1 MPRAMARFTTNL
13 VLLASAVA
21 LAGCSGDALSTLDP
35 SRPVGMTQET
45 AAVGVSAQPKA
56 PAFDPFSDS
65 PVTSVPMRQ
74 VIDNPTLAEVMRPGP
89 LPEFSIGSQDAPV
102 TIIKYAS
109 LTCPFCRRF
118 QAEVFPVLKRDYIDR
133 GKVRFIIREFPI
145 GKSSG
150 MATIALR
157 CAPMDRYLELYGR
170 YLSTQAQWVSQEV
183 RIEPILKVAQGVG
196 LSAAQFDSCRQNQGM
211 IGALNQVKDR
221 GRELGVIG
229 TPNFF
234 INGQLVKKTLDL
246 AELRAIIDPL
256 ISGPALVSRSR
267 GSPDL
272 DAGVSSEPRNQKGH

>member
-1 MPRAMARFTTNL
+1 MWKGGRHPTGLAVL
-13 VLLASAVA
+13 VASLA
-21 LAGCSGDALSTLDP
+21 LTGCSGDAMNALDP
-35 SRPVGMTQET
+35 SRPGAMTVET
-45 AAVGVSAQPKA
+45 SAVGAAARAPE

-65 PVTSVPMRQ
+65 PSATVPVRQ
-74 VIDNPTLAEVMRPGP
+74 VREDPTPDEVMRPGP
-89 LPEFSIGSQDAPV
+89 LPEFAIGSGDAPV

-109 LTCPFCRRF
+109 LTCPYCRRF

-145 GKSSG
+145 GKTSG

-170 YLSTQAQWVSQEV
+170 FLSTQAQWVSQEV

-196 LSAAQFDSCRQNQGM
+196 LTAAEFDRCRENHGM
-211 IGALNQVKDR
+211 IGALNRVKDR

-234 INGQLVKKTLDL
+234 INGKLVKKALDL
-246 AELRAIIDPL
+246 AELREIIDPL
-256 ISGPALVSRSR
+256 IA
-267 GSPDL
+267 GSPM
-272 DAGVSSEPRNQKGH
+272 AATPASVPR

>member
-1 MPRAMARFTTNL
+1 MRDRVPCGKTLAALGMAM
-13 VLLASAVA
+13 V
-21 LAGCSGDALSTLDP
+21 LAGCSGDAINVLDA
-35 SRPVGMTQET
+35 SRSAGLTVET
-45 AAVGVSAQPKA
+45 AAVGGAARAPG

-65 PVTSVPMRQ
+65 PATSVPMRQ
-74 VIDNPTLAEVMRPGP
+74 VIENPTLAEVMRPGP
-89 LPEFSIGSQDAPV
+89 LPEFSIGETNAPV

-109 LTCPFCRRF
+109 LTCPYCRRF

-145 GKSSG
+145 GKTSG

-157 CAPMDRYLELYGR
+157 CVPMNRYLELYGR

-196 LSAAQFDSCRQNQGM
+196 LTAAEFDSCRQNQGM
-211 IGALNQVKDR
+211 ISALNQVKDR

-234 INGQLVKKTLDL
+234 INGRLVKKALDL
-246 AELRAIIDPL
+246 TELREIIDPL
-256 ISGPALVSRSR
+256 IAQPSAAATPASV
-267 GSPDL
+267 
-272 DAGVSSEPRNQKGH
+272 PR

>member
-1 MPRAMARFTTNL
+1 MRAHLPTGMFLRNRGRRAAA
-13 VLLASAVA
+13 LALISVA
-21 LAGCSGDALSTLDP
+21 FGLAGCSGDAMNALDP
-35 SRPVGMTQET
+35 GRASNLTVET
-45 AAVGVSAQPKA
+45 AAVGASARAPE

-65 PVTSVPMRQ
+65 LATSVPMRQ
-74 VIDNPTLAEVMRPGP
+74 VIENPTLAEVMRPGP
-89 LPEFSIGSQDAPV
+89 LPELSMGDADAPV

-118 QAEVFPVLKRDYIDR
+118 QAEVVPVLKRDYIDR

-145 GKSSG
+145 GKTSG

-170 YLSTQAQWVSQEV
+170 YLSSQAQWVSQEV

-196 LSAAQFDSCRQNQGM
+196 LTASEFDKCRQNHGM
-211 IGALNQVKDR
+211 ISALNQVKDR

-234 INGQLVKKTLDL
+234 INGRLIKKTLDL
-246 AELRAIIDPL
+246 AELREIIDPL
-256 ISGPALVSRSR
+256 IAGPTAAATSVS
-267 GSPDL
+267 
-272 DAGVSSEPRNQKGH
+272 VPR

>member
-1 MPRAMARFTTNL
+1 MSSAWTRATTRL
-13 VLLASAVA
+13 VLLGATLA
-21 LAGCSGDALSTLDP
+21 LAGCSGDAINALDP
-35 SRPVGMTQET
+35 SRPVGMTQQT

-74 VIDNPTLAEVMRPGP
+74 VIENPTLAEVMRPGP

-102 TIIKYAS
+102 TVIKYAS
-109 LTCPFCRRF
+109 LTCPFCRLF

-145 GKSSG
+145 GKTSG

-183 RIEPILKVAQGVG
+183 RIEPILKIAQGVG
-196 LSAAQFDSCRQNQGM
+196 LTAAQFDSCRQNQGM

-234 INGQLVKKTLDL
+234 INGRLVKKTLDL
-246 AELRAIIDPL
+246 AELRAIIDPM
-256 ISGPALVSRSR
+256 ISGPAMAATPVS
-267 GSPDL
+267 
-272 DAGVSSEPRNQKGH
+272 VPR

>member
-1 MPRAMARFTTNL
+1 MVARVWARFRTSL
-13 VLLASAVA
+13 VLFTATLA
-21 LAGCSGDALSTLDP
+21 LAGCSGDAINTLDP
-35 SRPVGMTQET
+35 SRPAAMTQET
-45 AAVGVSAQPKA
+45 AAVGVSAQPKT

-74 VIDNPTLAEVMRPGP
+74 VIENPTLAEVMRPGP

-196 LSAAQFDSCRQNQGM
+196 MTAAQFDSCRQNQGM

-234 INGQLVKKTLDL
+234 INGRLVKKTLDL

-256 ISGPALVSRSR
+256 ISGPAMAATPV
-267 GSPDL
+267 
-272 DAGVSSEPRNQKGH
+272 AIPR